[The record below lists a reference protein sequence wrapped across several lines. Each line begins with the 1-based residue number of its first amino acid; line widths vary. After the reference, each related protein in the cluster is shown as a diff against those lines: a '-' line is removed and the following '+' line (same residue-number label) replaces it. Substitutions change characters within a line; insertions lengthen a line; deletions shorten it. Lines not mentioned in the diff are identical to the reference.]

1 MTHLD
6 AKVIASALG
15 GYRCGSGFIAKC
27 PSHDDRS
34 PSLSLRDVDGKVLL
48 HCHAGCE
55 QLDVIQALA
64 GRGLWPGGNAEPGN
78 LRPLVRPSPRRWDTP
93 DSERTA
99 RALVPWAEAKDPRG
113 TLAERYLGSRGITID
128 ADIANRV
135 LRFHPNL
142 FFGKD
147 EAGAL
152 VRHPCLLALFRD
164 THSDAPRAILRVAL
178 TAAGKKIGRKMY
190 GPVGSAVIK
199 LSADEDVT
207 HGLHLAE
214 GLETA
219 LAAMQRHAWRPMWC
233 TGSADALKSFPL
245 LAGVEC
251 LTLAADH
258 DSPGLAAAQAC
269 AERWAKAKREVFIR
283 WPTGLGQDFA
293 D

>member
-1 MTHLD
+1 M
-6 AKVIASALG
+6 ASARDITAALG
-15 GYRCGSGFIAKC
+15 GFCCGVGFLARCPAHG
-27 PSHDDRS
+27 DRS
-34 PSLSLRDVDGKVLL
+34 PSLSLRDVDGRVLV

-55 QLDVIQALA
+55 QLDVIQALVE
-64 GRGLWPGGNAEPGN
+64 RGLWAGNTECGN
-78 LRPLVRPSPRRWDTP
+78 LRPLVRPSSRRWDTP

-99 RALVPWAEAKDPRG
+99 RALQRWGEAEEPRG
-113 TLAERYLGSRGITID
+113 TLAQRYFEGRGLALD
-128 ADIANRV
+128 EDLAGRV
-135 LRFHPNL
+135 LRFHPHL

-178 TAAGKKIGRKMY
+178 SPAGKKIGRKMY

-219 LAAMQRHAWRPMWC
+219 LAAMQRHDFRPMWC

-245 LAGVEC
+245 LAGIEC

-269 AERWAKAKREVFIR
+269 AERWAKAQREVFIR
-283 WPTGLGQDFA
+283 WPPGLGQDFA